1 MLGGEGPEDP
11 YWVESGNLEWTT
23 MAQKA
28 GAWVFDLE
36 HRFYGETHPTP

>member
-11 YWVESGNLEWTT
+11 YWVESANLEWTT
-23 MAQKA
+23 LAQKA

-36 HRFYGETHPTP
+36 HRFYGETQPTP